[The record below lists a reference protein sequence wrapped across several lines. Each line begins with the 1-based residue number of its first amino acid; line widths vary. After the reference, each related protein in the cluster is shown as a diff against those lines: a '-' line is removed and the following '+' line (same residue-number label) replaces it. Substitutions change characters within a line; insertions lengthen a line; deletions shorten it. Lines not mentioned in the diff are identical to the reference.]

1 MHPPYYHYITNSRL
15 PIPIP
20 CRLTVAEENSHLGI
34 AKGKINSG
42 LPSTIDKAIPDAI
55 KACTTG
61 WKEDKTL
68 KKRKFGVYTEEEY
81 MHEEMGHSISDT
93 DTYIHAAESMARNL
107 SFLLKI

>member
-1 MHPPYYHYITNSRL
+1 MPPHR
-15 PIPIP
+15 
-20 CRLTVAEENSHLGI
+20 CRREQPPTPTVPYI

-68 KKRKFGVYTEEEY
+68 KKRKFDVYTEEEY